1 MYVCMYV
8 CVCVCVCVCVT
19 RLNILGPEICVM
31 SGWIIVWVVSPG
43 GRNRCVNKS
52 RPKRWVIS

>member
-1 MYVCMYV
+1 VFVCARACVCLCVTCLNVKVPEV
-8 CVCVCVCVCVT
+8 CVV
-19 RLNILGPEICVM
+19 
-31 SGWIIVWVVSPG
+31 SGRIIVWVVPPG